1 MLMALQWGAPV
12 YPTLNNLQIT
22 PSRLS
27 LLAEVVASSQPA
39 HGINA
44 PHVVLIGPKS
54 DSGVVDDDDAKPFA
68 CEKCSK
74 RFGTKSLLSRHR
86 SIHEEKRHVSTY
98 VLALHVL
105 KFLHNACRDACCAA
119 KRSRASTTSPCTHG
133 YTSGSYYLRARHAT
147 SSIIAGVS
155 PDGHF

>member
-1 MLMALQWGAPV
+1 MASKEQQTPITLVNGHAAIPPLLLPFSEAHMLMALQWGAPV

-86 SIHEEKRHVSTY
+86 SIHEEKRHVS
-98 VLALHVL
+98 
-105 KFLHNACRDACCAA
+105 R
-119 KRSRASTTSPCTHG
+119 
-133 YTSGSYYLRARHAT
+133 
-147 SSIIAGVS
+147 
-155 PDGHF
+155 